1 MLYLDLS
8 SQPQPDVCMPFSDPR
23 IATPGLAE
31 AIDRHPLTVPP
42 DTSLLDVL
50 SCMSQTQSPLKGIE
64 SPSDEESSLQP
75 IQNTRSSF
83 VLITQGTDVA
93 GIFTERD
100 IVRLTARGQDFKGLT
115 IAEVMTHPVIT
126 VPEADLQ
133 DVFAALFLFRRY
145 QIRHL
150 VVVNAQGQLAGVI
163 SPASIR
169 QVLRPANLLKL
180 RRVADV
186 MIHQVIQ
193 APMAAAVLDLAQLM
207 EERRVSCVV
216 ITKKDAEEHNVPI
229 GIVTERDLVQFQALR
244 LDLAVTKAETVMSTP
259 LYLLSP
265 EDSLWTAHQQMQ
277 QRHVRRLVVSWNWG
291 RDLGIVT
298 QTSLLRIFDP
308 MEMYEIIE
316 TLQRTVQQLEAEKAE
331 RLKSETEGA

>member
-1 MLYLDLS
+1 MSFNDPQITLLDLE
-8 SQPQPDVCMPFSDPR
+8 
-23 IATPGLAE
+23 E

-42 DTSLLDVL
+42 DTSLIDVL
-50 SCMSQTQSPLKGIE
+50 AFMSQTPSPVNNIE
-64 SPSDEESSLQP
+64 AISEEASRLQP
-75 IQNTRSSF
+75 TRNTRSSY
-83 VLITQGTDVA
+83 VLVMQETEIL

-100 IVRLTARGQDFKGLT
+100 IVRLTALDQDFEGLK

-126 VPEADLQ
+126 VSEADLQ

-145 QIRHL
+145 RIRHL
-150 VVVNAQGQLAGVI
+150 VVVSAQGQLAGII
-163 SPASIR
+163 SPESIR

-186 MIHQVIQ
+186 MAQQVIQ
-193 APMAAAVLDLAQLM
+193 APTTAAVLDLAQLM
-207 EERRVSCVV
+207 EEHRVSCVV
-216 ITKKDAEEHNVPI
+216 ITQEDAEGYNVPI
-229 GIVTERDLVQFQALR
+229 GIVTERDVVQFQALR
-244 LDLAVTKAETVMSTP
+244 LDLAATRAETVMSTP
-259 LYLLSP
+259 LCLLSP

-308 MEMYEIIE
+308 VEMYGIIE
-316 TLQRTVQQLEAEKAE
+316 ILQRTVQQLEAEKAE
-331 RLKSETEGA
+331 RLKSETEGV

>member
-1 MLYLDLS
+1 MLFNDS
-8 SQPQPDVCMPFSDPR
+8 R
-23 IATPGLAE
+23 IATPDLEE

-42 DTSLLDVL
+42 GTSLLDVL
-50 SCMSQTQSPLKGIE
+50 TFMSQTLGPAKDIE
-64 SPSDEESSLQP
+64 STSKEESHLRP
-75 IQNTRSSF
+75 TRITCSSY
-83 VLITQGTDVA
+83 VLVTQGTEVV

-100 IVRLTARGQDFKGLT
+100 IVRLTAMGKDFEGLK

-126 VPEADLQ
+126 LSEADLQ

-145 QIRHL
+145 RIRHL
-150 VVVNAQGQLAGVI
+150 VVVSAQGQLAGVI
-163 SPASIR
+163 SPESIR

-186 MIHQVIQ
+186 MTHPVIQ
-193 APMAAAVLDLAQLM
+193 ALTTTAVLDLAQLM
-207 EERRVSCVV
+207 EEHRVSCVV
-216 ITKKDAEEHNVPI
+216 ITKEDAEEQNLPI
-229 GIVTERDLVQFQALR
+229 GIVTERDIVQFQSLR
-244 LDLAVTKAETVMSTP
+244 LDLALMKAETVMSTP
-259 LYLLSP
+259 LCLLSP

-277 QRHVRRLVVSWNWG
+277 KRHVRRLVVTWNWG

-308 MEMYEIIE
+308 MEMYGIIE

-331 RLKSETEGA
+331 RLKSEKEDV